1 MIELLCAAGIFLAL
15 LFVAFG
21 SGLVHWTTL
30 LGIGAG
36 TLSLGFVLG
45 VVVAVGYHL
54 ALYRALSPQGLL
66 GPDWWWRPTGYNA
79 RLPAS
84 KRRLVM
90 TWFYAGVATIF
101 IDFSGCLIVLAGI
114 LTM

>member
-1 MIELLCAAGIFLAL
+1 MIEILCATGIFLAL

-30 LGIGAG
+30 LGVGAA
-36 TLSLGFVLG
+36 TVSLGFALG
-45 VVVAVGYHL
+45 VVVAAGYHL

-66 GPDWWWRPTGYNA
+66 DPGWWWRPTGYNA
-79 RLPAS
+79 RLTAP
-84 KRRLVM
+84 KRRPVM
-90 TWFYAGVATIF
+90 TWFYVGVASIVV
-101 IDFSGCLIVLAGI
+101 DFVGCLIVLAGI